1 MKFVPFGR
9 HAFWLWVCVA
19 LWVSPVP
26 ALDDAQRPSVMSTNL
41 CADLLLLRIADPTQ
55 IRSVSRQSQD
65 PRLSPVADRARAY
78 PPNRGG
84 VEDLLYFKPDIA
96 LVYQGWT
103 GRRHAER
110 LAGQGI
116 EVIALPYTRGWDD
129 ALQTART
136 ISARIGR
143 TETGEALTADFE
155 RRMQAFIQPEREQ
168 APSLLYLRPSGGT
181 AGQGTYVDDLITQL
195 GLRNLAADQGVTG
208 WGRFPLEHL
217 ANTPPDVF
225 LLGYFD
231 QTQSPARSAYGR
243 HPRLRSLLE
252 RTPVIEL
259 PGNAWGCGGLEL
271 LDVAERISEQL
282 ADIEQT
288 RSRTPSP

>member
-1 MKFVPFGR
+1 MR
-9 HAFWLWVCVA
+9 HSRILRRAGIVLWLI
-19 LWVSPVP
+19 PVLGL
-26 ALDDAQRPSVMSTNL
+26 AGPSLPTVMSTNL
-41 CADLLLLRIADPTQ
+41 CADLLLLRIADPSQ

-65 PRLSPVADRARAY
+65 ARISPVADQARAY
-78 PPNRGG
+78 PANRGG

-96 LVYQGWT
+96 LVYQGWM

-116 EVIALPYTRGWDD
+116 EVIALPYTKGWDD
-129 ALQTART
+129 ALRTARN

-143 TETGEALTADFE
+143 AETGEALTADFE
-155 RRMQAFIQPEREQ
+155 RRMQTFIQPEREQ

-181 AGQGTYVDDLITQL
+181 AGQGTYVDDLITRL
-195 GLRNLAADQGVTG
+195 GLRNLAAEQGIEG
-208 WGRFPLEHL
+208 WGRFPLERL
-217 ANTPPDVF
+217 ASTPPDVF

-231 QTQSPARSAYGR
+231 QARSPARSAYGR

-252 RTPVIEL
+252 LTPVIGL

-271 LDVAERISEQL
+271 LDVAKRISEQL
-282 ADIEQT
+282 AEIERN

>member
-1 MKFVPFGR
+1 
-9 HAFWLWVCVA
+9 
-19 LWVSPVP
+19 
-26 ALDDAQRPSVMSTNL
+26 MSTNL
-41 CADLLLLRIADPTQ
+41 CADLLLLRIADPEQ

-65 PRLSPVADRARAY
+65 ARISPVAEMAHAY

-96 LVYQGWT
+96 LVYQGWM

-116 EVIALPYTRGWDD
+116 EVIALPYPKGWDD

-136 ISARIGR
+136 IAARIR
-143 TETGEALTADFE
+143 RAEAGEVLADAFE
-155 RRMQAFIQPEREQ
+155 HRMQVLAGAGHAR
-168 APSLLYLRPSGGT
+168 APRLLYLRPSGGT
-181 AGQGTYVDDLITQL
+181 AGPGTYVDDLITRL
-195 GLRNLAADQGVTG
+195 GLRNLAAEQGIKG
-208 WGRFPLEHL
+208 WGRFPLERL
-217 ANTPPDVF
+217 ASTPPDVF

-231 QTQSPARSAYGR
+231 QAQSPARSAYGR
-243 HPRLRSLLE
+243 HPLLRSLLE
-252 RTPVIEL
+252 RTPVIGL

-271 LDVAERISEQL
+271 LDVAERLSEQL

-288 RSRTPSP
+288 RSRTPSS